1 MQPFILVWYHSIS
14 LLSYNFLKIRKK
26 KDIWVKFV
34 FPYKENNGKT
44 TARGGGEA
52 REEAELTSFSL
63 SFSLRLVN
71 HKCISHWGL
80 MSVLLLDVDQES
92 SEARALTP
100 RKGTSLGFAL
110 LGFVF

>member
-1 MQPFILVWYHSIS
+1 MVSQHFPTTLQF
-14 LLSYNFLKIRKK
+14 FKDLKE
-26 KDIWVKFV
+26 KDIWAKFV
-34 FPYKENNGKT
+34 FPCQENNRET
-44 TARGGGEA
+44 TAHGGGEA

-63 SFSLRLVN
+63 GFSVRLVN

-80 MSVLLLDVDQES
+80 MSVFLLDVDQES
-92 SEARALTP
+92 SEAHALAP